1 MTPAPR
7 RRLVPSFLATDS
19 VQPTRN
25 TLDRLTLLSSTG
37 VTSTDELTHV
47 KRRLVGLIDGGPLAL
62 AEVSARLVLPVSLVR
77 ALRQS
82 DAHARGHAL
91 DRGQLTHAQRFAAC
105 EAHRRLRCI
114 ALQDEAGLHDCKI
127 LHAHRI
133 R

>member
-37 VTSTDELTHV
+37 VTPTDDLTHV
-47 KRRLVGLIDGGPLAL
+47 KQRLIGLIDGGPLAL
-62 AEVSARLVLPVSLVR
+62 AEVAARLVLPVSLVR
-77 ALRQS
+77 ALVAELVDS
-82 DAHARGHAL
+82 SHLSARAPIPEARVH
-91 DRGQLTHAQRFAAC
+91 DPQLL
-105 EAHRRLRCI
+105 EAVLHGLRS
-114 ALQDEAGLHDCKI
+114 
-127 LHAHRI
+127 I

>member
-37 VTSTDELTHV
+37 VTAVDDLTHAQ
-47 KRRLVGLIDGGPLAL
+47 RRLVELLRGGPLAL
-62 AEVSARLVLPVSLVR
+62 VEVAARLALPVSLVR
-77 ALRQS
+77 VLVADLVDS
-82 DAHARGHAL
+82 SHLHARAPIPEAKAHDPQLLEKVL
-91 DRGQLTHAQRFAAC
+91 DG
-105 EAHRRLRCI
+105 LRS
-114 ALQDEAGLHDCKI
+114 
-127 LHAHRI
+127 I